1 MLRRFYFLALA
12 LALLG
17 AANQRP
23 TIAQN
28 LPGTTPAP
36 AGNPGAAPSVA
47 KEAPREKKQP
57 APKEAKNPKNLT
69 AEGIAESVIFIYGS
83 RPVLAQIRRNGVER
97 GRVVRAAGDGR
108 VEDISYEQR
117 FVRGETT
124 GKDKIRLDQKMA
136 AAEYGLVY
144 NEGRVWGVINGT
156 TFTPRKEAASG
167 FLAQTQ
173 HGLDALLRYKENG
186 STLAY
191 LGKEKQKNIDMW
203 VLEVTDKDK
212 LRTRY
217 YISAVKGRV
226 LWLEYEEPPPGA
238 TEPVKYRRTFHDYRY
253 AQNTLV
259 PYRTIF
265 YAGDKQIE
273 EASVATVTYGVKM
286 DDAYFQDPQAAT
298 ATSQL

>member
-1 MLRRFYFLALA
+1 MLRRFHILALVF
-12 LALLG
+12 ALLG
-17 AANQRP
+17 AVNHRP
-23 TIAQN
+23 TLAQT

-36 AGNPGAAPSVA
+36 VGNPGAAPSLA

-57 APKEAKNPKNLT
+57 APKKDAKNPKNLT
-69 AEGIAESVIFIYGS
+69 AEGIAESVIFIYGG
-83 RPVLAQIRRNGVER
+83 RPVLEQIRRNGVER
-97 GRVVRAAGDGR
+97 GRVARAASDGR

-124 GKDKIRLDQKMA
+124 GKDKIRRDQKMA
-136 AAEYGLVY
+136 SSEYGLVY
-144 NEGRVWGVINGT
+144 NAGRVWGVINGT
-156 TFTPRKEAASG
+156 TFTPRQEAASA

-212 LRTRY
+212 LSTRF

-226 LWLEYEEPPPGA
+226 LWLEYEETPLGA

-259 PYRTIF
+259 PYRTVF
-265 YAGDKQIE
+265 YASNKQLE
-273 EASVATVTYGVKM
+273 EASVSTVTYGVKM
-286 DDAYFQDPQAAT
+286 DDAYFQDTQAAST
-298 ATSQL
+298 TN